1 MFRTPSLIIDM
12 DLKQINKSQQT
23 NKQTNRQ
30 KATGSCD
37 DRVVSFLAFHTN
49 FKQVKAYF
57 RKLAKA
63 AQESQLSV
71 ISCHSDFTK
80 FFLYSKW
87 KN

>member
-1 MFRTPSLIIDM
+1 M

-49 FKQVKAYF
+49 CKPVKAYF

-71 ISCHSDFTK
+71 ISYHSDFTK